1 MLSAVRRMIDI
12 SLPVMASLLLISC
25 AGQAK
30 FKPTEKAAG
39 YDKNI
44 NGKVLVLFETSHLT
58 KAFSEGG
65 FLVKNQPNN
74 TPQDAAKSVINEL
87 KSQLLP
93 YDVVVDGE
101 VVEVASASDRTAVA
115 RAVAKYPAT
124 QQILFINSDSFQTT
138 QLMRYGVAQGPK
150 TWSGRV
156 SWSLAMFDRSA
167 ASITGGKAVW
177 SGKTE
182 MVYFSPTQ
190 CGNDQFKLCA
200 DRFVSN
206 IVYQLRTDGLIR
218 KVS

>member
-1 MLSAVRRMIDI
+1 MLDTVRRSICRCLVLFC
-12 SLPVMASLLLISC
+12 SFLIVAC

-39 YDKNI
+39 YDKSI
-44 NGKVLVLFETSHLT
+44 DSKILVVFETSHLT
-58 KAFSEGG
+58 KAFVEGSFAIKG
-65 FLVKNQPNN
+65 QGKN
-74 TPQDAAKSVINEL
+74 TPQDAANAVISQFKTEL
-87 KSQLLP
+87 LA
-93 YDVVVDGE
+93 YGVTVDGE
-101 VVEVASASDRTAVA
+101 VVDGGGIGDRSGIA
-115 RAVAKYPAT
+115 RVIAKYPST
-124 QQILFINSDSFQTT
+124 QQLLIINSDAFQST
-138 QLMRYGVAQGPK
+138 QLMRYGQAIGPK
-150 TWSGRV
+150 IWSGKV

-167 ASITGGKAVW
+167 ASITGGKAAW

-182 MVYFSPTQ
+182 MVNFSPVQ

>member
-1 MLSAVRRMIDI
+1 MLNTVRRMATF
-12 SLPVMASLLLISC
+12 SLIMLVSLLLISC

-44 NGKVLVLFETSHLT
+44 NGKVLVVFETSHLV

-65 FLVKNQPNN
+65 YLVRNQIGN

-87 KSQLLP
+87 KSQLVA
-93 YDVVVDGE
+93 YDIAVDGE
-101 VVEVASASDRTAVA
+101 VVEVIGAADRTAIA
-115 RAVAKYPAT
+115 KAVAKYPAT
-124 QQILFINSDSFQTT
+124 QQILLINSDSFQTS
-138 QLMRYGVAQGPK
+138 QLMRYGAPQGPK
-150 TWSGRV
+150 FWSGRV
-156 SWSLAMFDRSA
+156 SWSLAMFDRTA
-167 ASITGGKAVW
+167 ASTTGGKAVW

-182 MVYFSPTQ
+182 MVNFSPAQ

-218 KVS
+218 KIS